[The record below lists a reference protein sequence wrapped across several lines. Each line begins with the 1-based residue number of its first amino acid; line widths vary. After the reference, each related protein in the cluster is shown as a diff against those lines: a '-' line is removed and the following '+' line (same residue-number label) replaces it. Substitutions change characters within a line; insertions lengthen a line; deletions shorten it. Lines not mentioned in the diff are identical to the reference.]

1 MSVKKRKGLLLYDGV
16 WYSRIF
22 EDGRFAVPQSLL
34 PDGVTPKFYR
44 AFVPFD
50 DKRGEIRF
58 ERIKNLPLKEN
69 MKNNKKIYNNRF
81 VIPQKIREIYG
92 LTNGIFLKIEP
103 YYTGMDDGFSVVYD
117 EKMSDS
123 VRKTIEKIYYS

>member
-81 VIPQKIREIYG
+81 VNHTATGIDTVVITGNDYQFYNNVFINSYQSTLYAGTGNIY
-92 LTNGIFLKIEP
+92 
-103 YYTGMDDGFSVVYD
+103 
-117 EKMSDS
+117 DS
-123 VRKTIEKIYYS
+123 IGNTINIYY

>member
-50 DKRGEIRF
+50 DKRGEVRF
-58 ERIKNLPLKEN
+58 ERIKNLPAKEN
-69 MKNNKKIYNNRF
+69 MKNNKKMYNNRF
-81 VIPQKIREIYG
+81 VIPQKIREIY
-92 LTNGIFLKIEP
+92 LIEISKNRG
-103 YYTGMDDGFSVVYD
+103 TQCAQ
-117 EKMSDS
+117 
-123 VRKTIEKIYYS
+123 

>member
-34 PDGVTPKFYR
+34 PEGVTPKFYR

-50 DKRGEIRF
+50 DKRGEAVSYTHLT
-58 ERIKNLPLKEN
+58 LPTKA
-69 MKNNKKIYNNRF
+69 
-81 VIPQKIREIYG
+81 
-92 LTNGIFLKIEP
+92 
-103 YYTGMDDGFSVVYD
+103 
-117 EKMSDS
+117 
-123 VRKTIEKIYYS
+123 